1 MAYLYYTLASL
12 SRQCNMTASRS
23 RYRSRAPG
31 FFNKGPHDFEL
42 DQNSEQVRDPWSRE
56 VEYETPGT
64 PMDLMGRAGLVNFA
78 PSLHTLSTIIIIH
91 NYHISSSS
99 IELISCHADREGSA
113 RSNNKI
119 IAGCFSLRLGWGNH
133 QYIPPVKHFFCT
145 HFRAEHFYNG
155 FDNERSQ
162 RRRVTSKLQ

>member
-78 PSLHTLSTIIIIH
+78 PSLHTLSTIIILITH
-91 NYHISSSS
+91 CSKSAHFGKNISVTFSMT
-99 IELISCHADREGSA
+99 IWKLADCWPDMELRGARTTLWACWLWTCNQCYLASFPVGNLREQ
-113 RSNNKI
+113 K
-119 IAGCFSLRLGWGNH
+119 
-133 QYIPPVKHFFCT
+133 
-145 HFRAEHFYNG
+145 
-155 FDNERSQ
+155 
-162 RRRVTSKLQ
+162 SKSYPIVLSK